1 MYSNN
6 HILPSNYSNLKH
18 PSTEHCDDN
27 SVESFKAAVSTYAH
41 SSYRYKGVIEDV
53 SSTEDFIY
61 ITDPYSSPY
70 HYIQDH
76 NSAMEPPILMT
87 AGHVEQLAKMSR
99 LPKTSP
105 DQQIRFFPAVKL
117 RNVTYHPPEPT
128 KDTTTK
134 QRPDIS
140 SETNTDID
148 TPRLP
153 TRTDSN
159 KQLFQKNSIPDN
171 EDGVSIDNK
180 SEIERLRNK
189 LQQREQQKHLGHEY
203 IDPRKENRKRRIYT
217 KRERDRMRRTGN
229 QSYDSHDEVMSEMD
243 FRHLRGYHSGR
254 SGCSTPGG
262 SVDEMK
268 LGRNMRAAPRR
279 IDSKDGVRMS
289 QRNTTNKDLI
299 EILNRRQQLLQQ
311 QREDRRRFLQDQE
324 AKEKAREIVNLA
336 YLNADSTVSRKRK
349 EGEKLLDDAFSL
361 AKNSQK
367 FNDGYKMESREHSDA
382 RDGGSSPRGFTSQQS
397 AADQLWSD
405 GHIQEEK
412 RNSVSSEN
420 KKDDDFFEESPKQ
433 GPSMGSEDHM
443 VKYVRDELQ
452 RLET

>member
-1 MYSNN
+1 M
-6 HILPSNYSNLKH
+6 I
-18 PSTEHCDDN
+18 
-27 SVESFKAAVSTYAH
+27 
-41 SSYRYKGVIEDV
+41 
-53 SSTEDFIY
+53 
-61 ITDPYSSPY
+61 
-70 HYIQDH
+70 
-76 NSAMEPPILMT
+76 
-87 AGHVEQLAKMSR
+87 
-99 LPKTSP
+99 
-105 DQQIRFFPAVKL
+105 
-117 RNVTYHPPEPT
+117 
-128 KDTTTK
+128 
-134 QRPDIS
+134 
-140 SETNTDID
+140 
-148 TPRLP
+148 
-153 TRTDSN
+153 
-159 KQLFQKNSIPDN
+159 
-171 EDGVSIDNK
+171 
-180 SEIERLRNK
+180 
-189 LQQREQQKHLGHEY
+189 
-203 IDPRKENRKRRIYT
+203 
-217 KRERDRMRRTGN
+217 
-229 QSYDSHDEVMSEMD
+229 
-243 FRHLRGYHSGR
+243 
-254 SGCSTPGG
+254 

-289 QRNTTNKDLI
+289 QRNTTNKHDDTSAQPLLEVDYNRPQDVVSEYFTNTHLPQKPSDLEPKLEVRPLSGSSISPQHPTQDLI

-311 QREDRRRFLQDQE
+311 QREDRRRYLQDQE

-336 YLNADSTVSRKRK
+336 YLNADSTRKRK

-412 RNSVSSEN
+412 HNSVTSEN
-420 KKDDDFFEESPKQ
+420 KKDDDFFDESPKQ

>member
-1 MYSNN
+1 M
-6 HILPSNYSNLKH
+6 I
-18 PSTEHCDDN
+18 
-27 SVESFKAAVSTYAH
+27 
-41 SSYRYKGVIEDV
+41 
-53 SSTEDFIY
+53 
-61 ITDPYSSPY
+61 
-70 HYIQDH
+70 
-76 NSAMEPPILMT
+76 
-87 AGHVEQLAKMSR
+87 
-99 LPKTSP
+99 
-105 DQQIRFFPAVKL
+105 
-117 RNVTYHPPEPT
+117 
-128 KDTTTK
+128 
-134 QRPDIS
+134 
-140 SETNTDID
+140 
-148 TPRLP
+148 
-153 TRTDSN
+153 
-159 KQLFQKNSIPDN
+159 
-171 EDGVSIDNK
+171 
-180 SEIERLRNK
+180 
-189 LQQREQQKHLGHEY
+189 
-203 IDPRKENRKRRIYT
+203 
-217 KRERDRMRRTGN
+217 
-229 QSYDSHDEVMSEMD
+229 
-243 FRHLRGYHSGR
+243 
-254 SGCSTPGG
+254 

-311 QREDRRRFLQDQE
+311 QREDRRRYLQDQE

-336 YLNADSTVSRKRK
+336 YLNADSTRKRK

-412 RNSVSSEN
+412 HNSVTSEN
-420 KKDDDFFEESPKQ
+420 KKDDDFFDESPKQ